1 MTMIEQF
8 KLYCEFFE
16 KIDALDESFESGGT
30 GRDDVLQLVSEM
42 LNNNHN
48 TVNTQ
53 FAMCAALARSAMTL
67 EIDDDAQKEW
77 DDTAEYVREYDA

>member
-1 MTMIEQF
+1 MPESMNLIKQF
-8 KLYCEFFE
+8 KRYCELFE
-16 KIDALDESFESGGT
+16 KIDALDEDFE
-30 GRDDVLQLVSEM
+30 RDEVIELVNEM

-48 TVNTQ
+48 TMQTT
-53 FAMCAALARSAMTL
+53 FAMVAALTRSAITF